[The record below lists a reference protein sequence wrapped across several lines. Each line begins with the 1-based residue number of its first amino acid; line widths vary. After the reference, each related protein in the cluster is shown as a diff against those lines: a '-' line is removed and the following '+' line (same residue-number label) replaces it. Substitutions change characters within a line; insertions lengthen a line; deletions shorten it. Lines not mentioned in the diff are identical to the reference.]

1 MPFNPH
7 PGFTYAKHSDLSASL
22 REVELSA
29 PIDFG
34 AKSRIPGGVDQRT
47 FKPTLSLSVTPED
60 NVALRIEE
68 LSQREVIGILA
79 FGFLGAALGLI
90 AAIISSVYVRIQVRI
105 RNLSPELCDTCP
117 TGVRN
122 SSRIRRGGG
131 RLTTTCVG

>member
-29 PIDFG
+29 PIG
-34 AKSRIPGGVDQRT
+34 PKLRIPGGVDQRT
-47 FKPTLSLSVTPED
+47 FKPTLSLGVTPEK

-68 LSQREVIGILA
+68 LSQRGIIGILS

>member
-29 PIDFG
+29 PIG
-34 AKSRIPGGVDQRT
+34 PKLRIPGGVDQRT
-47 FKPTLSLSVTPED
+47 FKPTLSLGVTPEK

-68 LSQREVIGILA
+68 LSQRGIIGILS
-79 FGFLGAALGLI
+79 FDFLGAALGLT

-105 RNLSPELCDTCP
+105 LILLSEFM
-117 TGVRN
+117 
-122 SSRIRRGGG
+122 
-131 RLTTTCVG
+131 

>member
-1 MPFNPH
+1 MPFSPH

-34 AKSRIPGGVDQRT
+34 PKSRIPGGGDQRT
-47 FKPTLSLSVTPED
+47 FKPTLSLSVTPEN

-68 LSQREVIGILA
+68 LSQRGIIGILA

-105 RNLSPELCDTCP
+105 LSVQSE
-117 TGVRN
+117 VM
-122 SSRIRRGGG
+122 
-131 RLTTTCVG
+131 